1 MPTATLTS
9 KGQITIPLKLRN
21 ALNLYPG
28 TQLDFVLE
36 HNGFRA
42 IPVMHDTP
50 KTLKGRFAGRGS
62 KAVSIADMN
71 AAVEAEA
78 VSRHLALKRTRS

>member
-42 IPVMHDTP
+42 IPVTQDTP
-50 KTLKGRFAGRGS
+50 KTLKGRFAGRVS
-62 KAVSIADMN
+62 KAISIAEMN
-71 AAVEAEA
+71 AAVVTEAA
-78 VSRHLALKRTRS
+78 SRHLAVKKTRS